1 MKVVNHLILN
11 KPTRGSA
18 TVELLIVLPLLL
30 LITLASMDL
39 ARVVHAHLSL
49 ASAVHAGVLAGARL
63 LQQKNPVAVQQWG
76 YDPTNK
82 IITLVDSAKVAL
94 TMQHA
99 TQDNIGAYTLNSADF
114 LLNAV
119 QCRCMKKTSAGTV
132 SYDPASGSLVA
143 CNATEIQNC
152 NANATYSA
160 TYRQIHVVM
169 RVRLPVAT
177 EFAWPWLASPVV
189 LEEFATLQADE
200 L

>member
-1 MKVVNHLILN
+1 MANPLRISDLG
-11 KPTRGSA
+11 RGAA
-18 TVELLIVLPLLL
+18 TVELLIILPPLLL
-30 LITLASMDL
+30 MTLAAMDL

-63 LQQKNPVAVQQWG
+63 LQQKNPAASQQWS

-99 TQDNIGAYTLNSADF
+99 TQDNIAAYTLNSGNF
-114 LLNAV
+114 PLNAV
-119 QCRCMKKTSAGTV
+119 QCRCKKKTSAGTV
-132 SYDPASGSLVA
+132 SYDPADGSLVA
-143 CNATEIQNC
+143 CNATEIRNC
-152 NANATYSA
+152 NADATYPTA
-160 TYRQIHVVM
+160 FRQIHVVM
-169 RVRLPVAT
+169 RVSLPVAT
-177 EFAWPWLASPVV
+177 EISWPWLASPVV

>member
-1 MKVVNHLILN
+1 MKMVNHRPLS
-11 KPTRGSA
+11 KPARGSA

-30 LITLASMDL
+30 LMTLASMDL

-63 LQQKNPVAVQQWG
+63 LQQKNPVLAQQWSKDSDG
-76 YDPTNK
+76 S
-82 IITLVDSAKVAL
+82 IIFVDSAKVVL
-94 TMQHA
+94 TMQRA
-99 TQDNIGAYTLNSADF
+99 TQDNIGTYALNSGDF

-119 QCRCMKKTSAGTV
+119 QCRCLKKTSAGTV
-132 SYDPASGSLVA
+132 SYDPADGSLVA
-143 CNATEIQNC
+143 CDATQIRNC
-152 NANATYSA
+152 DANVTYPA
-160 TYRQIHVVM
+160 TYRQIHVAM

-177 EFAWPWLASPVV
+177 EIAWPWLASPVV